1 MPEVRVVPVGV
12 SAPAQVDDLLAPLA
26 AALDGG
32 PALLPVAPGRAGAA
46 VLRAARLDVP
56 VREDTALLLATSGSV
71 GAPKI
76 VELSAGALL
85 ASARGSR
92 TRLGAGRWL
101 LALPLTHVAG
111 WQVLVRSLPETYAPL
126 CHGPGPFDATTFGG
140 LLRRAARDGAA
151 VRSCSLVPT
160 QLHRVLADPGATAAA
175 RGLTVLLGGAA
186 APDELLSRAREA
198 RIRVV
203 TSYGSTETCG
213 GCLYD
218 GVPLPGVRTAIDPDG
233 RLRIGGDVL
242 ASGYRDATPGFIDDD
257 GRWFV
262 TDDLA
267 RISDGLVRV
276 TGRVDDVIITGGE
289 KVNPA
294 EVEAVLAGLP
304 QVAEA
309 CVVGV
314 PDADWGLQVVALVRV
329 STSGG
334 GGDPSIDLASVR
346 GAVTAALGRHCAPR
360 RVFVVDDL
368 PRLGIGKPDRR
379 AAARSAGAL
388 LRGE

>member
-1 MPEVRVVPVGV
+1 MPVGV
-12 SAPAQVDDLLAPLA
+12 GAPAQVGDLLEPLT

-32 PALLPVAPGRAGAA
+32 PPLLPLPPGAA
-46 VLRAARLDVP
+46 GEAVLKAARLDEP
-56 VREDTALLLATSGSV
+56 VRADTALLLATSGSV
-71 GAPKI
+71 GTPKV

-92 TRLGAGRWL
+92 SRLAGGRWL

-111 WQVLVRSLPETYAPL
+111 WQVLVRSLLERREPL
-126 CHGPGPFDATTFGG
+126 CYGPEPFDAAVFGAV
-140 LLRRAARDGAA
+140 LRRAARDDG
-151 VRSCSLVPT
+151 VGNCSLVPT
-160 QLHRVLADPGATAAA
+160 QLQRVLADPAASAAA

-186 APDELLSRAREA
+186 APPTLLSRADQA
-198 RIRVV
+198 GITVV

-218 GVPLPGVRTAIDPDG
+218 GVPLPGVRTAIDADA

-242 ASGYRDATPGFIDDD
+242 ASGYRDQTPGFVDSG

-267 RISDGLVRV
+267 RIRDGRV
-276 TGRVDDVIITGGE
+276 MITGRVDDVIITGGE
-289 KVNPA
+289 KVSPV
-294 EVEAVLAGLP
+294 EVEALLAGLDGIE
-304 QVAEA
+304 EA

-314 PDADWGLQVVALVRV
+314 PDDDWGQQVVALVRLSAV
-329 STSGG
+329 GGGTST
-334 GGDPSIDLASVR
+334 GGDPSRIDLSSVR
-346 GAVTAALGRHCAPR
+346 EVVTATLGRHCAPR

-368 PRLGIGKPDRR
+368 PRLGIGKLDRR
-379 AAARSAGAL
+379 TAARSAGAL